1 MALPTCPS
9 CGQSVLDDDAVDCP
23 FCGAAMDGSRG
34 ARNTPQPQK
43 NPAAHRPGARRQ
55 PDPPAVKPSAGG
67 GGAAGGGGSSV
78 SKPSGGTGG
87 KPGGRMVVDED
98 DPFGIGAGGASQ
110 AVAASLKPEKG
121 RLQKVVC
128 PMCEQVGFI
137 PKAALGKSV
146 KCANPKCMV
155 PVFTA
160 EDPTEQKSERRPTR
174 LADEAEAI
182 RRAAEASAPRK
193 RNPLLIY
200 GVAGVVLLGLT
211 AVVLPLLTKKPDDS
225 GLQAPKD
232 LSAFEQL
239 AAEEEAA
246 ARAKAEAEAAA
257 AARSAEPGPAV
268 AVEEQLKR
276 MIVLAR
282 QELRDKPMARRM
294 TGDLWLR
301 LGNAKEAAT
310 ELNQLL
316 VVDRSRS
323 FYRVLPQ
330 SSQYWRARA
339 AGNAALAKQAFA
351 ACEAEISGK
360 TLPRSGRVAVEV
372 CLAFAAMLVQEGRLA
387 DAQQL
392 LATRQLDRT
401 IPDNLDSM
409 VSSAWL
415 HVAGQYRDLGLVPPF
430 AAESYLWSDPLHVA
444 VAAQLGLQGSWAEA
458 ASWCAVAADARGV
471 SDALV
476 AVADAARARGAG
488 AAAAAALRGAA
499 EAISVPALAVRVQ
512 AALAGAA
519 GDAAGVDACV
529 QKLSGEPAAV
539 RLDMPGLNELVQRNP
554 SSAAAALPWAMAAAE
569 TARGLILTKRP
580 AEAGPV
586 LQRSA
591 EFLAAA
597 APPTAALRLLV
608 RRAEQD
614 KAGLKQE
621 VSEAV
626 REKNEQ
632 RLDALMRN
640 VEARGRQLAAG
651 AEDRRTVQILLL
663 SRLAFDG
670 GSDVVLA
677 HLQSSADVLSEVQLD
692 ATCNLILV
700 AGLLSQGEAADPS
713 KFAMV
718 TAVES
723 LADQQLTPPAGA
735 IAPQAW
741 VLGVTGGVAWQS
753 SRDLRGTA
761 YLNFE
766 GRSEKAV
773 GMRLAMICELTRH
786 LVQSKPAL
794 SGLEGILL
802 LQNGL
807 WREEAW
813 QIAGRTMA
821 DRGLEQNLLEWV
833 SGKKISSLEQICLLY
848 GLSQGLAVRAAG
860 PPVSR

>member
-55 PDPPAVKPSAGG
+55 PEPPAAKPGVGGGGGSAGG
-67 GGAAGGGGSSV
+67 GSSA
-78 SKPSGGTGG
+78 SKPPAGAGG

-128 PMCEQVGFI
+128 PMCEQAGFI

-160 EDPTEQKSERRPTR
+160 EDPTEQKAERRPTR

-200 GVAGVVLLGLT
+200 GVGGVVLLGLT
-211 AVVLPLLTKKPDDS
+211 AVVLPLLTKKPDDRA
-225 GLQAPKD
+225 LQAPKD

-246 ARAKAEAEAAA
+246 ARAKSEAAAA
-257 AARSAEPGPAV
+257 AARSVEPGPAV

-276 MIVLAR
+276 MILLAR

-301 LGNAKEAAT
+301 LGNSKEAAT

-330 SSQYWRARA
+330 SGQYWRARA
-339 AGNAALAKQAFA
+339 AGNAALAKQSFA
-351 ACEAEISGK
+351 ACEAEITGK
-360 TLPRSGRVAVEV
+360 TLPRSGRVAVDV

-387 DAQQL
+387 EAQQL
-392 LATRQLDRT
+392 VATRQLDRT
-401 IPDNLDSM
+401 IPDNLDAM
-409 VSSAWL
+409 VSAAWL
-415 HVAGQYRDLGLVPPF
+415 HVAGQYRDLGVDPPF

-458 ASWCAVAADARGV
+458 ASWCAAAGDVRGV
-471 SDALV
+471 ADGLV

-488 AAAAAALRGAA
+488 AAAAVALRGAA
-499 EAISVPALAVRVQ
+499 EGLTVPAFAVRVQ

-529 QKLSGEPAAV
+529 QKLSQEPAAV
-539 RLDMPGLNELVQRNP
+539 RQGMPSLNELVQRNP
-554 SSAAAALPWAMAAAE
+554 SSVAAAVPWAMAAAE
-569 TARGLILTKRP
+569 IARGLILTKR
-580 AEAGPV
+580 AGEAGAV

-597 APPTAALRLLV
+597 APPTGELRLLV

-614 KAGLKQE
+614 EAGLKQE

-640 VEARGRQLAAG
+640 LEARARQLAAG

-663 SRLAFDG
+663 SRLAFSG
-670 GSDVVLA
+670 GSEAVLT
-677 HLQSSADVLSEVQLD
+677 HLQSAAEVLSEVQLD
-692 ATCNLILV
+692 ATCNLIPV
-700 AGLLSQGEAADPS
+700 AGLLSQGEAADAS
-713 KFAMV
+713 KFTAV
-718 TAVES
+718 TAGEA
-723 LADQQLTPPAGA
+723 LAEQQLMPPAGT

-753 SRDLRGTA
+753 NRYPGSTSYQL
-761 YLNFE
+761 FE

-786 LVQSKPAL
+786 LVQGKPAL
-794 SGLEGILL
+794 NGLDGILL

-813 QIAGRTMA
+813 QIAGRSMA
-821 DRGLEQNLLEWV
+821 DRGLEQKLLEWM

-860 PPVSR
+860 QPVTQ